1 MMTIYFLHLGLVFEL
16 DNNIIL
22 KIVYKWITVTTNS
35 QCKYADTSLFAILTT
50 SIHTVFVDVGP
61 FLVSVLM
68 MSYSK

>member
-35 QCKYADTSLFAILTT
+35 QCKYADISLFAILHHINTHC
-50 SIHTVFVDVGP
+50 IC
-61 FLVSVLM
+61 
-68 MSYSK
+68 

>member
-35 QCKYADTSLFAILTT
+35 QCKYADISLFAILTT
-50 SIHTVFVDVGP
+50 SIHTIFVDIDP
-61 FLVSVLM
+61 FLVSVPM
-68 MSYSK
+68 I